1 MTLTAARS
9 ALRSPMRSARSLN
22 TRANWHRWMGLEPS
36 GFGDIYAERLRPIE
50 GWRYRQDLALL
61 YALARD
67 LPGTGVTL
75 EIGSFKGLATTAL
88 AIGCRDGGRAP
99 VHTVDPH
106 TGDRQDLE
114 ALGLHELSSL
124 DAFRTNIAQAGVDD
138 MVTPYVMTSDELAPQ
153 WGSDTMRLLFVD
165 GWHSYDAVRSDL
177 RNWVPRV
184 DDGGVIVIAP
194 DGQSAFSFNTPGMY
208 RARANSDGLKEV
220 AIFREDGPGGIA
232 PPKVLEPEPGL
243 EPAPAPKIE
252 PKL

>member
-184 DDGGVIVIAP
+184 DDGGVIVI
-194 DGQSAFSFNTPGMY
+194 DDY
-208 RARANSDGLKEV
+208 RNYDEVARAVDESAELPPRRTRAGRMIV
-220 AIFREDGPGGIA
+220 AHSEELPDSARRMLRLPWG
-232 PPKVLEPEPGL
+232 
-243 EPAPAPKIE
+243 
-252 PKL
+252 

>member
-22 TRANWHRWMGLEPS
+22 TRANWHRWLGLEPS
-36 GFGDIYAERLRPIE
+36 GFGDIYADRLSPIE

-67 LPGTGVTL
+67 LPGSGLTL

-114 ALGLHELSSL
+114 ALGLQELSSL
-124 DAFRTNIAQAGVDD
+124 DAFRTNIDRARVAD
-138 MVTPYVMTSDELAPQ
+138 MVTPYVMTSDELSLQ
-153 WGSDTMRLLFVD
+153 WPGDTMRLLFVD

-177 RNWVPRV
+177 RNWAPRV
-184 DDGGVIVIAP
+184 DPGGVIVI
-194 DGQSAFSFNTPGMY
+194 DDY
-208 RARANSDGLKEV
+208 RNYDEVARAVDESAELPPRRTRAGRMIVAHSDDL
-220 AIFREDGPGGIA
+220 
-232 PPKVLEPEPGL
+232 
-243 EPAPAPKIE
+243 PASAQRMLRLPWG
-252 PKL
+252 